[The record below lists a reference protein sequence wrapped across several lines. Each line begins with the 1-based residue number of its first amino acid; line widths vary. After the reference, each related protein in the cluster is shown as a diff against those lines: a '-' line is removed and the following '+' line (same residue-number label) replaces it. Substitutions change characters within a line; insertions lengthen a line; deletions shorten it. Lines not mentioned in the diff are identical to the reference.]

1 MGNLQKP
8 LSFWVT
14 KKLNGK
20 YNAIFWLCS
29 LHRIFHKKGIIYSSD
44 SNIYNINKKRVGFKI
59 KIFFKLKFV
68 STTLPLRITGHK
80 IHRLTNMGIRHLCAK
95 RFRSVQNYPKPLR
108 KERWES
114 SAKAKASAQES
125 PENRGKNS
133 PVNLHCLK
141 PSNSPSKCI
150 ETHQWIGRMRFV
162 RRTAETPTYAR
173 SVPQPGCRRLTN
185 HQLLLN
191 WRKSKTNSPGSIP
204 RSSHLTLRQQP
215 LLLYE
220 FLFFLLSIFG
230 NKEHA
235 EFENTS

>member
-1 MGNLQKP
+1 MQLYFNTGICRNYAFFVMISTNLKV
-8 LSFWVT
+8 SVNSYFKTIENV
-14 KKLNGK
+14 
-20 YNAIFWLCS
+20 AITPSHFLISCTS
-29 LHRIFHKKGIIYSSD
+29 VPKT
-44 SNIYNINKKRVGFKI
+44 VQ
-59 KIFFKLKFV
+59 
-68 STTLPLRITGHK
+68 
-80 IHRLTNMGIRHLCAK
+80 HLCAK

-150 ETHQWIGRMRFV
+150 ETHQWIRRMRFV
-162 RRTAETPTYAR
+162 RRTAEIPTYAR

-215 LLLYE
+215 LRHDDTQLV
-220 FLFFLLSIFG
+220 S
-230 NKEHA
+230 
-235 EFENTS
+235 